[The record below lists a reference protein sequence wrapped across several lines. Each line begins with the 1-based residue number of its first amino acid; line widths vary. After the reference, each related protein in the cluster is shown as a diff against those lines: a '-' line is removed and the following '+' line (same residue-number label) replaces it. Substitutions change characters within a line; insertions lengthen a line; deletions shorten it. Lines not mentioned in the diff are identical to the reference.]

1 MNKKQ
6 FNKPRVLNRKIQ
18 EMTNFTLKLGI
29 EWEFCTHAI
38 IK

>member
-1 MNKKQ
+1 MNRKQ

-29 EWEFCTHAI
+29 E
-38 IK
+38 